1 VYAINLA
8 LARRPAQ
15 IQIRNKLKLKVL
27 QNPCVEGYIP
37 FKVQSTSAVA
47 VNNLSGV
54 NCFGTESGSNTS
66 TSTILFHRNRNNK
79 MFSHCQ
85 VSLLSLSPPET
96 TLHQPKHANA
106 NCSTARIGK
115 NNTHNSQTT
124 DTGLLVLASDALCN
138 RKTG

>member
-1 VYAINLA
+1 MYAINLA

-47 VNNLSGV
+47 VAVKNLSGV
-54 NCFGTESGSNTS
+54 NCFGTESSSN

-115 NNTHNSQTT
+115 NNTNNGHRITCAC
-124 DTGLLVLASDALCN
+124 LRCFV
-138 RKTG
+138 

>member
-47 VNNLSGV
+47 VNNLSVV

-106 NCSTARIGK
+106 NCSTARIGTK
-115 NNTHNSQTT
+115 TLTT
-124 DTGLLVLASDALCN
+124 
-138 RKTG
+138 RKQRITCACLRCFM